1 MELNERFGHLSPA
14 LKQMKEFEKI
24 LIHFKLK
31 RVGSQ
36 ELRNF
41 HGSLRLYTASHW
53 KQKHPAWDSADI
65 QMNSVV
71 CPETGGNW

>member
-1 MELNERFGHLSPA
+1 
-14 LKQMKEFEKI
+14 MKEFNKI

-31 RVGSQ
+31 CVGSQ

-41 HGSLRLYTASHW
+41 SSSLRLYIACQW
-53 KQKHPAWDSADI
+53 KQKRPAWDSADI

-71 CPETGGNW
+71 CPETDGNW